1 MWRHAEDLNVA
12 SDDYTDIF
20 GKLMLLYSARTQDE
34 LIFHVG
40 IAGLYLRVV
49 KQANNFLISQPKH
62 MLWVLKRTVS
72 MRQFF

>member
-40 IAGLYLRVV
+40 IAGHYLRVL
-49 KQANNFLISQPKH
+49 KPLKKILISRPKH
-62 MLWVLKRTVS
+62 M
-72 MRQFF
+72 F

>member
-40 IAGLYLRVV
+40 IAGLYLRVL
-49 KQANNFLISQPKH
+49 KQK
-62 MLWVLKRTVS
+62 K
-72 MRQFF
+72 